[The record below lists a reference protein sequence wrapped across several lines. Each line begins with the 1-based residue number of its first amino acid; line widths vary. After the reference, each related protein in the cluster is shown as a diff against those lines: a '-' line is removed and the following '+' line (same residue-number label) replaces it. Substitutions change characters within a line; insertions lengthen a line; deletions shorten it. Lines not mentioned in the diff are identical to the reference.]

1 MENKC
6 LKDIY
11 SDDESN
17 DENNINNIKDN
28 SDIINQEEEL
38 IFNPYNVNNKEILI
52 NNVQSILN
60 KYGIFAKPFNHE
72 LYKRARAAA
81 NSFYWLDPHTKLN
94 QEELEKGCGL
104 GKKGT
109 KACTEGKTC
118 IEFIGYTKNNVQY
131 YPGKKLLH

>member
-38 IFNPYNVNNKEILI
+38 IFNPYNVNNKEILTWI
-52 NNVQSILN
+52 YFLLNVM
-60 KYGIFAKPFNHE
+60 Y
-72 LYKRARAAA
+72 
-81 NSFYWLDPHTKLN
+81 
-94 QEELEKGCGL
+94 
-104 GKKGT
+104 
-109 KACTEGKTC
+109 
-118 IEFIGYTKNNVQY
+118 
-131 YPGKKLLH
+131 

>member
-1 MENKC
+1 MPRVN
-6 LKDIY
+6 LIG
-11 SDDESN
+11 SSN
-17 DENNINNIKDN
+17 RQT
-28 SDIINQEEEL
+28 NQTCVFGSMAGL
-38 IFNPYNVNNKEILI
+38 APTATVRPNVT
-52 NNVQSILN
+52 
-60 KYGIFAKPFNHE
+60 GIHG
-72 LYKRARAAA
+72 YKSARAAA

-118 IEFIGYTKNNVQY
+118 IEFIGYTKNIVQY